1 MMMTML
7 LMISMALPMKMMTMT
22 TTILALENLK
32 EQENRYIPLIS
43 TFPLSPFFYSFTF
56 FSDEEDDDAVDDDK
70 PNCITS
76 LYT

>member
-32 EQENRYIPLIS
+32 EQENR
-43 TFPLSPFFYSFTF
+43 
-56 FSDEEDDDAVDDDK
+56 VDDEK